1 MNPQVS
7 AYSTGT
13 ITINA
18 PANSPPTLSI
28 AQPDGVSD
36 TVTQGD
42 SYSITYTLADT
53 DNTVTAAFSYD
64 TNSSGLDGTVIS
76 GACATAAEGSGVTC
90 SWNTTGV
97 TPGSYYVYGITNDG
111 VNPQVSAYST
121 GTITINAFPIINVSA
136 VTPNAGAVG
145 GGTSVTISGSNF
157 QSGAAITFDGISA
170 TDIVFTN
177 STTLTAK
184 TPAHAAGM
192 VDVMVT
198 NPDMTSDTLVSG
210 FTYTSLPVVTL
221 TASPLTIF
229 TDESVIINWSTEN
242 ATACTASGAWSGA
255 KAISGNE
262 TITITTVD
270 TFTYAL
276 ECSGVGGSGSGS
288 VSVLVT
294 PRTALKEPGILFRFD
309 GFAYPNGKVF
319 LYDNGAPFSQLASD
333 LAGRFATSFRL
344 ASVAE
349 KHLFSVIAHDKEGNV
364 SPSKTFP
371 TELYER
377 GGLIDV
383 LIAPTIMLHKRAFSS
398 NESVR
403 IFGYATPGNKVRVE
417 IDGTI
422 VGTVSTTASGYYATS
437 APLSALAKGD
447 HKARAA
453 QVTSQSRTS
462 DYSLL
467 KAFQIAD
474 SFTVHA
480 DLNNDGKLTISDWSI
495 FLNSWSSRE
504 DTARRKIDFNNDGKI
519 TIFDLSV
526 FLSSFRKK

>member
-1 MNPQVS
+1 M
-7 AYSTGT
+7 
-13 ITINA
+13 
-18 PANSPPTLSI
+18 
-28 AQPDGVSD
+28 
-36 TVTQGD
+36 
-42 SYSITYTLADT
+42 
-53 DNTVTAAFSYD
+53 
-64 TNSSGLDGTVIS
+64 
-76 GACATAAEGSGVTC
+76 
-90 SWNTTGV
+90 
-97 TPGSYYVYGITNDG
+97 
-111 VNPQVSAYST
+111 NPQVSAYST
-121 GTITINAFPIINVSA
+121 GTITINAFPIISVSA

-170 TDIVFTN
+170 TDIVFVDG
-177 STTLTAK
+177 STLTAK
-184 TPAHAAGM
+184 TPSHAAGM
-192 VDVMVT
+192 VDVTVI

-210 FTYTSLPVVTL
+210 FAYTSSPVVTI

-242 ATACTASGAWSGA
+242 ASTCQASGAWSGT

-262 TITITTVD
+262 TITVATAGTYA
-270 TFTYAL
+270 YAL
-276 ECSGVGGSGSGS
+276 ECSGTGGSGSGS
-288 VSVLVT
+288 VSVFVT
-294 PRTALKEPGILFRFD
+294 SPTARKEPGVLFRFD

-319 LYDNGAPFSQLASD
+319 LYDNGAPFSQLVSD

-344 ASVAE
+344 ASIAE
-349 KHLFSVIAHDKEGNV
+349 KHLFSIIAHDKEGNV

-383 LIAPTIMLHKRAFSS
+383 LIAPTIMLHKRAFG
-398 NESVR
+398 NTENLR
-403 IFGYATPGNKVRVE
+403 IFGYATPGNKVQIE
-417 IDGTI
+417 IDGKI
-422 VGTVSTTASGYYATS
+422 VGTVPTTASGYYATS

-474 SFTVHA
+474 PFAVHA

-495 FLNSWSSRE
+495 FLNSWASR
-504 DTARRKIDFNNDGKI
+504 DDAIKKKIDFNNDGKI